1 MTETTAASDVDDCLE
16 NGHNTAGER
25 PSGDTAPASSKCS
38 SVAERL
44 LVAISADEDDDAD
57 PPSADA
63 DRDIVETAHGT
74 LGEPSPTST
83 TTSSAQALGNDD
95 DMPDLEEAHHD
106 LQSPPEEHTQ
116 ALGEN
121 AVAPADA
128 ETAQDGPQSPTTAP
142 EASGREDAPEGPYE
156 DSPSTVCLR
165 DMSDKSDARQQWIL
179 RKEEDRKDVDALD
192 QLMLMYGFEEV
203 KAHFLSVYDEARAV
217 RKRGDDLQ
225 ETKNLDICFVE
236 GSESGESRTI
246 SFCLLFRSSRLTST
260 TKLRSDD

>member
-1 MTETTAASDVDDCLE
+1 
-16 NGHNTAGER
+16 
-25 PSGDTAPASSKCS
+25 
-38 SVAERL
+38 
-44 LVAISADEDDDAD
+44 
-57 PPSADA
+57 
-63 DRDIVETAHGT
+63 
-74 LGEPSPTST
+74 
-83 TTSSAQALGNDD
+83 
-95 DMPDLEEAHHD
+95 
-106 LQSPPEEHTQ
+106 
-116 ALGEN
+116 
-121 AVAPADA
+121 
-128 ETAQDGPQSPTTAP
+128 
-142 EASGREDAPEGPYE
+142 
-156 DSPSTVCLR
+156 
-165 DMSDKSDARQQWIL
+165 MSDKSDARQQWIL